1 MVMTTIPKLYAI
13 MIGAI
18 TCIVDGA
25 CTYPL
30 PDYGACTYPLLVS
43 GACTL
48 PHLQNLVSCLYLKK
62 NKKTTYTKITEGISV
77 AHLSTLTKLVSKLQ
91 RCVSACHCT

>member
-1 MVMTTIPKLYAI
+1 VRVLNIPKLSAM
-13 MIGAI
+13 MIGAFNYV
-18 TCIVDGA
+18 VDGA

-48 PHLQNLVSCLYLKK
+48 PHLQNLVS
-62 NKKTTYTKITEGISV
+62 
-77 AHLSTLTKLVSKLQ
+77 
-91 RCVSACHCT
+91 

>member
-1 MVMTTIPKLYAI
+1 MSFTRVVRVIDNIPKLFAM

-18 TCIVDGA
+18 IYVVDGA

-30 PDYGACTYPLLVS
+30 PDYGAYIYPLLIS

-48 PHLQNLVSCLYLKK
+48 PHLQNLVS
-62 NKKTTYTKITEGISV
+62 
-77 AHLSTLTKLVSKLQ
+77 
-91 RCVSACHCT
+91 

>member
-1 MVMTTIPKLYAI
+1 MGCDVLFCTFIDVANEGMSITRVVRVFHIPKFSAL
-13 MIGAI
+13 MIGALNYV
-18 TCIVDGA
+18 VDGA

-48 PHLQNLVSCLYLKK
+48 PHSQNLVS
-62 NKKTTYTKITEGISV
+62 
-77 AHLSTLTKLVSKLQ
+77 
-91 RCVSACHCT
+91 

>member
-1 MVMTTIPKLYAI
+1 MSFTRVVRVIDEIPKLSA
-13 MIGAI
+13 MLIGAI
-18 TCIVDGA
+18 TYVVDGA

-48 PHLQNLVSCLYLKK
+48 PHLQNLVS
-62 NKKTTYTKITEGISV
+62 
-77 AHLSTLTKLVSKLQ
+77 
-91 RCVSACHCT
+91 